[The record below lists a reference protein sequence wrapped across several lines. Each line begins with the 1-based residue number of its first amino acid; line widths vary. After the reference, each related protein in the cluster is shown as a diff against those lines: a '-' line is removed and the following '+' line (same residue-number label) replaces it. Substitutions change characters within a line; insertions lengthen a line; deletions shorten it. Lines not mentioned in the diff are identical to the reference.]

1 MTGKWKRA
9 IGSKPATFS
18 GARPRSSAIRRRRN
32 SLYLAMQELEC
43 RTLLVEASETTPA
56 ANGTLETVNGALETA
71 TSAPVAAISVTGAT
85 IEDPAQINPILH
97 FHGNG
102 NGRGVYWRFAAG
114 RMIPPDRHSLD
125 TRSATNRHQCATCV
139 SRGDTGHPPTRV

>member
-56 ANGTLETVNGALETA
+56 ANGAEFASRVLK
-71 TSAPVAAISVTGAT
+71 
-85 IEDPAQINPILH
+85 DPAQINPILH